1 MQKLKACE
9 KCNSKNIEY
18 NLWGMPSEEG
28 MKELEKTAI
37 LHRKYST
44 LMCSATWRRTC

>member
-28 MKELEKTAI
+28 MKELEKIGYTVNI
-37 LHRKYST
+37 RGCIPPLKN
-44 LMCSATWRRTC
+44 